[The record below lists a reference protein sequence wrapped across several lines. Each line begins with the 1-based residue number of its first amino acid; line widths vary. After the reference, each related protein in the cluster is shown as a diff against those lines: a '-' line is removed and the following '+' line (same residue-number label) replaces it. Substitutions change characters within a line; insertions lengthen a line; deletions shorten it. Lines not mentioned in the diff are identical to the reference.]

1 MNALIHFI
9 VYFSRLCIAFSHYL
23 DTNILPKLQ
32 LPTKLPSSHSARWNS
47 RAIYVLLGYFLLPEE
62 RPLLKEIAKFISC
75 SWSLAWF
82 KMREEPN
89 WENLKETTSSCIK
102 AQEALTRHILGVKI
116 SFKNVHRTNEVAE
129 RGLRAMD
136 IRCSRAKSDDA
147 LERLFLTEMFMQMS
161 NKK

>member
-1 MNALIHFI
+1 MNALILF
-9 VYFSRLCIAFSHYL
+9 FSRLCIAFRHYL

-32 LPTKLPSSHSARWNS
+32 LPTKLPNSHSARWNS
-47 RAIYVLLGYFLLPEE
+47 RAIYVLLGYFLIPEE

-129 RGLRAMD
+129 RELRAID
-136 IRCSRAKSDDA
+136 I
-147 LERLFLTEMFMQMS
+147 
-161 NKK
+161 